1 MAITPYLSFPGTAR
15 QAFEFYE
22 KVFGGEVS
30 IFTYADMPS
39 EESEGMSPDSVA
51 HASLKFGDN
60 SLMGADGPSDVTS
73 TGMCAMYEL
82 SDDAEAERVFN
93 ALAEGGEVQMKIQP
107 TSFASNYG
115 MLRDKFGTPWMIY
128 SANPEF
134 AAQFQEQG

>member
-1 MAITPYLSFPGTAR
+1 MAITPYLAFPGTAR
-15 QAFEFYE
+15 QAFEFYRE
-22 KVFGGEVS
+22 VFGGEVS

-39 EESEGMSPDSVA
+39 EETQGMAPDSVA

-60 SLMGADGPSDVTS
+60 SLMGADAHTDVQS
-73 TGMCAMYEL
+73 SGMCAMYDL

-93 ALAEGGEVQMKIQP
+93 ALAEGGEVQMPIQA

-115 MLRDKFGTPWMIY
+115 IVTDKFGTPWMIY

-134 AAQFQEQG
+134 AAQFQEG